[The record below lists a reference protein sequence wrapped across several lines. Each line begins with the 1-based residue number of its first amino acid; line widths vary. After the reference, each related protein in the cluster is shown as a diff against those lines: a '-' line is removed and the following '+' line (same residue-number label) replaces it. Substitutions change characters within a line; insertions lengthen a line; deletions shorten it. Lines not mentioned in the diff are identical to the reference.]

1 MCPFPVISRQ
11 LPNYLANHENVQVHK
26 ATAAVGA
33 FSTLVRTGKI
43 HFGSAL
49 RANISVLVAEARA
62 LHILGKKLHHWAV
75 SFALLDTASNQEN
88 LISNEHEDILGSH
101 PFPNASLI
109 FLSMYHYLPGA
120 PGLPKETDWET
131 RMLLGAIDLFYFLP
145 YYMIWN
151 GSVALWWLLWAGVGS
166 CERNLSHGPLEWG
179 WAKLT
184 ESGQGL

>member
-1 MCPFPVISRQ
+1 M
-11 LPNYLANHENVQVHK
+11 
-26 ATAAVGA
+26 
-33 FSTLVRTGKI
+33 
-43 HFGSAL
+43 
-49 RANISVLVAEARA
+49 LVAEARA

-131 RMLLGAIDLFYFLP
+131 RTLLGAIDLFYFP
-145 YYMIWN
+145 
-151 GSVALWWLLWAGVGS
+151 ALLYD
-166 CERNLSHGPLEWG
+166 LEWQCG
-179 WAKLT
+179 PVMAAVGRSRILWEESLPRPFGMRLSKAYWEWPRTVESNPCWAKKQNQSSSPVFT
-184 ESGQGL
+184 EVLASKCPSDSFGLFTLGK